1 MSANKKYFFSEH
13 EEKMGQILC
22 CCGYLA
28 EAIEDI
34 EQTRFDAYTTYMS
47 QILHANNKFL
57 SPTPITNPSS
67 ERTPNIVYYKYVAS
81 LYQTLQNKENEYL
94 SDMAFLT
101 KPSRCVF
108 KYIKR
113 HHSAQDVLDM
123 AFAVMIGKVA
133 DIHTRY
139 MSAKFSIKNHTSSNK
154 AIELLDSHMQNEISS
169 AYNEFQTMVKKYC
182 RQEPDLHVSPALFVV
197 V

>member
-1 MSANKKYFFSEH
+1 
-13 EEKMGQILC
+13 MGQLVC
-22 CCGYLA
+22 CCGYIA
-28 EAIEDI
+28 QAVEDI
-34 EQTRFDAYTTYMS
+34 EQTRFDAYTTYLS

-57 SPTPITNPSS
+57 SPESITNTSCQRVPS
-67 ERTPNIVYYKYVAS
+67 IVFYRYVAS

-101 KPSRCVF
+101 KPNRCVF
-108 KYIKR
+108 KFIQR

-123 AFAVMIGKVA
+123 AFAVMIGQVA

-139 MSAKFSIKNHTSSNK
+139 MSAKLSMKNHTPSNT

-169 AYNEFQTMVKKYC
+169 VYNEFQTMVKKYC
-182 RQEPDLHVSPALFVV
+182 RHEPNLRVSPALFVAV
-197 V
+197 